1 MDNRSKQRPYATIQF
16 VAFFKRELPAPEK
29 FEPVL
34 CKGLGAGTIS
44 FFWNGPTP
52 QSELIVTVG
61 TPLGQAFMHAE
72 VVYQTRV
79 VLDFKE
85 MYRVECRFVRRI
97 DDHYCWDAATKTV
110 GSFRG
115 VETSVLIP

>member
-16 VAFFKRELPAPEK
+16 VAFFDKELPPAEK

-52 QSELIVTVG
+52 KLHLIVTVG

-72 VVYQTRV
+72 VVYQSRV
-79 VLDFKE
+79 MLDGKE

-97 DDHYCWDAATKTV
+97 DDHYSWDAASKTV
-110 GSFRG
+110 GSSRG
-115 VETSVLIP
+115 VQTNVFLP